1 VAPGHAHPRTGGM
14 NRRSQQDLV
23 AEKGDTEQEEVS
35 IEEIFSLLWVIPK
48 ADKSRVPN

>member
-1 VAPGHAHPRTGGM
+1 M

-35 IEEIFSLLWVIPK
+35 IEEIFILLWVIPK